1 MSTLASAG
9 KSAPGT
15 SRAAKAVSA
24 AIRCPVVPPRPHSFR
39 LLGFPV
45 TITSGFLLGMVIV
58 VWINGPRF
66 GLWLVVWL
74 AILTLAHELG
84 HALAARRFGAEASIS
99 LNFLVGYA
107 SLRPTRP
114 LKRTE
119 RAIITASGPFVE
131 IFLGVAVLL
140 VLGANPLDHAALAGD
155 PLRLAVWWAGPVLG
169 LVNLLPVNPMDGG
182 NLASLGLD
190 ALTGGRGRIVVT
202 YWSIAVCGAG
212 LFLVLTDERWRF
224 LLLIVVFLGLA
235 NVRELQERKSHRQNS
250 SGAATGNSAL
260 RVAINSEREAWDRR
274 RPGLFPPGWG
284 PSPWFRAAMVRAA
297 GDDGRARDLLLDA
310 LLHGGGTWT
319 APEGATDDELSALV
333 DLLPIQPPV
342 GDLHAGFVLMSVLH
356 RVGQLR
362 QAAEYGRRLYAAFP
376 APVVAGGVARS
387 LALLGYAD
395 DAVGWLRIA
404 LSGDHTGELLDHP
417 DLASL
422 RGRAD
427 WAELCAQ
434 VNVEPTDPMSSA
446 R

>member
-1 MSTLASAG
+1 
-9 KSAPGT
+9 
-15 SRAAKAVSA
+15 
-24 AIRCPVVPPRPHSFR
+24 VPPRSPSFR

-45 TITSGFLLGMVIV
+45 TITSGFLLGMFIV
-58 VWINGPRF
+58 YWINGPRF

-119 RAIITASGPFVE
+119 RAVITASGPLVE

-140 VLGANPLDHAALAGD
+140 VLGANPLDHAALASD

-212 LFLVLTDERWRF
+212 LFLVVTDERWRG
-224 LLLIVVFLGLA
+224 LLFIVVFLGLA
-235 NVRELQERKSHRQNS
+235 NVREVQARRSHLQSS
-250 SGAATGNSAL
+250 SGAATGNSAV

-274 RPGLFPPGWG
+274 RPGLFPPGWV
-284 PSPWFRAAMVRAA
+284 PSPWFRAAMARAV
-297 GDDGRARDLLLDA
+297 GDDDRARDLLLNA
-310 LLHGGGTWT
+310 LVDGGGTWA
-319 APEGATDDELSALV
+319 APEAATDDELSALV
-333 DLLPIQPPV
+333 DLLPAHPPV

-356 RVGQLR
+356 RVGKLR
-362 QAAEYGRRLYAAFP
+362 QAAEYGRRLYGSFP
-376 APVVAGGVARS
+376 APVVAAGVART
-387 LALLGYAD
+387 LALLGYPD
-395 DAVGWLRIA
+395 DAVGWLKVA
-404 LSGDHTGELLDHP
+404 VAGDPSGEVLDHS

-427 WAELCAQ
+427 YAELRAR
-434 VNVEPTDPMSSA
+434 VTVGPTDPMTSA